1 MKKVG
6 LKRLSASRGSASTLD
21 TRLEKER
28 KMMRVVVG
36 FLRSFFS
43 EQRTTR
49 AMVLRT
55 VPKMAIT
62 LQIIPPITR

>member
-28 KMMRVVVG
+28 KMMRMVVG
-36 FLRSFFS
+36 FLRNFFS
-43 EQRTTR
+43 EQRTMR
-49 AMVLRT
+49 AMVLRM
-55 VPKMAIT
+55 VPKIAIT
-62 LQIIPPITR
+62 LQIIPPMTR